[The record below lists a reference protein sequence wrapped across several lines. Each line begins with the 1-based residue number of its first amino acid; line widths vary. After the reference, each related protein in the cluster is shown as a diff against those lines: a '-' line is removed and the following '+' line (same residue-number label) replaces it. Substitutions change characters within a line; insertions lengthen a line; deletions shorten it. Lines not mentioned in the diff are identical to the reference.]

1 MLHQTALVKICHE
14 SYLRI
19 PQTQITFVK
28 QVNTGFIL
36 IDNDS
41 TSIPYLIFSRK
52 FIKETVS
59 YGFKIIN
66 WVRKKNNISHFNW
79 KQTVLTK
86 EEWGDLGFICT
97 SDKESAS
104 EFQRHSFVIC
114 MDKLRKMKGRSI
126 PEQIMIS
133 DIVSKVSLKTLRT
146 SVTFF
151 Q

>member
-1 MLHQTALVKICHE
+1 MKICHE

-86 EEWGDLGFICT
+86 EE
-97 SDKESAS
+97 
-104 EFQRHSFVIC
+104 
-114 MDKLRKMKGRSI
+114 
-126 PEQIMIS
+126 
-133 DIVSKVSLKTLRT
+133 
-146 SVTFF
+146 
-151 Q
+151 